1 MRDAMKFQYL
11 LLVFGFGYQQLGIDE
26 ILFGGAKELSDVFA
40 DGSIP
45 AITTTFI
52 SNSRLFEA
60 LLDSVH
66 RMQSSSLLIL
76 EIFFATK

>member
-40 DGSIP
+40 DGSNLP
-45 AITTTFI
+45 LQQHLYRTRGC
-52 SNSRLFEA
+52 SRLC
-60 LLDSVH
+60 
-66 RMQSSSLLIL
+66 
-76 EIFFATK
+76 